1 MYVLRWVFGIGPG
14 GGGRR
19 EVTYNDFLVDD
30 MLPMRP
36 LVNEV
41 GRDTQ
46 DNDHTAPLQDA
57 SDELEDPDE
66 GLREDGHGACCEL
79 TVLTLS
85 ELEV

>member
-1 MYVLRWVFGIGPG
+1 
-14 GGGRR
+14 
-19 EVTYNDFLVDD
+19 
-30 MLPMRP
+30 MLPMRS
-36 LVNEV
+36 LLDKVR
-41 GRDTQ
+41 RDAH
-46 DNDHTAPLQDA
+46 DNNHTAPLQDA